1 MSISLCMIVKNE
13 EAALPKCLN
22 SVKDFVDEMVVL
34 DTGSS
39 DRTPEVAQ
47 QFGAKVHH
55 FQWCNNFSTARNTA
69 LKYVTGDWIL
79 VLDADETLS
88 PSIVPQ
94 MQSVIQSDEYI
105 LINLI
110 RQEVGAAQSPYS
122 LVSRLFRNHPEI
134 RFERPYHALVDDSVA
149 TLLKKEPHWQVG
161 YLQGVAILHTG
172 YQKGAIAQNN
182 KYAKAQAAMLEFLST
197 HPNDPYVC
205 SKLGALYVETGNIS
219 QGVELLQRGL
229 NQVSGSQNHLNKTR
243 LRGLENQQTIQSEEN
258 YEILYELHYHL
269 GIAHNHFKKPQ
280 QALAHYQ
287 AAIKLP
293 IYPMLKLG
301 AYNNLG
307 NLLKDA
313 GDLNSAKKAYETA
326 LKIDP
331 NFATG
336 HYNLGMTLKALG
348 LFTDAI
354 ACYQKAIRLNPY
366 YAEAYQNL
374 GVVQLKVGNLQAS
387 LTAFKNAI
395 LLHEQQNP
403 EEAKRLRQGLYEMGL
418 LK

>member
-13 EAALPKCLN
+13 ETTLPKCLN
-22 SVKDFVDEMVVL
+22 SVKDFVDEIVVL

-39 DRTPEVAQ
+39 DRTPEIAQ
-47 QFGAKVHH
+47 QFGAEVHH
-55 FQWCNNFSTARNTA
+55 FQWTNNFSTARNAA
-69 LKYVTGDWIL
+69 LKYVTGDWVL
-79 VLDADETLS
+79 VLDADEILN

-94 MQSVIQSDEYI
+94 LQDAIQSDEYI

-110 RQEVGAAQSPYS
+110 RQEIGAVQSPYS

-149 TLLKKEPHWQVG
+149 AIIQKEPHWQVG

-172 YQKGAIAQNN
+172 YQKRAIAQNN
-182 KYAKAQAAMLEFLST
+182 KYIKAQAAMLEFLAT

-205 SKLGALYVETGNIS
+205 SKLGALYVETGKLT
-219 QGVELLQRGL
+219 QGVELL
-229 NQVSGSQNHLNKTR
+229 
-243 LRGLENQQTIQSEEN
+243 LRGLKQASGKSPQDWVTANQSTEN
-258 YEILYELHYHL
+258 YEILYELYYHL
-269 GIAHNHFKKPQ
+269 GIAYNHLKQPQ
-280 QALAHYQ
+280 SALEHYQ

-313 GDLNSAKKAYETA
+313 GDLNNAKKAYETA

-331 NFATG
+331 DFATG
-336 HYNLGMTLKALG
+336 YYNLGMTLKALN

-354 ACYQKAIRLNPY
+354 ACYQKAIKLNPY

-395 LLHEQQNP
+395 LLHEQQQNLA
-403 EEAKRLRQGLYEMGL
+403 EAKRLHQGLYEMGL
-418 LK
+418 IK

>member
-1 MSISLCMIVKNE
+1 MIVKNE
-13 EAALPKCLN
+13 ETTLPKCLN

-39 DRTPEVAQ
+39 DRTPEIAQ

-55 FQWCNNFSTARNTA
+55 FQWTNNFSTARNAA
-69 LKYVTGDWIL
+69 LKYVTGDWVL
-79 VLDADETLS
+79 VLDADEILN

-94 MQSVIQSDEYI
+94 IQDAIQSDEYI

-110 RQEVGAAQSPYS
+110 RQEIGAVQSPYS

-149 TLLKKEPHWQVG
+149 TIIQKEPHWQVG

-172 YQKGAIAQNN
+172 YQKRAIAQNN
-182 KYAKAQAAMLEFLST
+182 KYIKAQAAMLEFLAT

-205 SKLGALYVETGNIS
+205 SKLGALYVETGKIS
-219 QGVELLQRGL
+219 QGVELL
-229 NQVSGSQNHLNKTR
+229 
-243 LRGLENQQTIQSEEN
+243 LRGLKQASGKSSQDWVTANQSTEN

-269 GIAHNHFKKPQ
+269 GIAYNHLKQPQ
-280 QALAHYQ
+280 SALEHYQ

-313 GDLNSAKKAYETA
+313 GDLNNAKKAYETA

-331 NFATG
+331 DFATG
-336 HYNLGMTLKALG
+336 YYNLGMTLKALN

-354 ACYQKAIRLNPY
+354 ACYQKAIKLNPY
-366 YAEAYQNL
+366 HAEAYQNL

-395 LLHEQQNP
+395 LLHEQQQNIA
-403 EEAKRLRQGLYEMGL
+403 EAKRLHQGLYEMGL
-418 LK
+418 IK

>member
-13 EAALPKCLN
+13 ETTLPKCLN

-39 DRTPEVAQ
+39 DRTPEIAQ
-47 QFGAKVHH
+47 QFGAEVHH
-55 FQWCNNFSTARNTA
+55 FQWTNNFSTARNAA
-69 LKYVTGDWIL
+69 LKYVTGDWVL
-79 VLDADETLS
+79 VLDADEILN

-94 MQSVIQSDEYI
+94 LQDAMQSDEYI

-110 RQEVGAAQSPYS
+110 RQEIGAVQSPYS

-149 TLLKKEPHWQVG
+149 TIIQKEPHWQVG

-172 YQKGAIAQNN
+172 YQKRAIAQNN
-182 KYAKAQAAMLEFLST
+182 KYIKAQAAMLEFLAT

-205 SKLGALYVETGNIS
+205 SKLGALYVETGKLS
-219 QGVELLQRGL
+219 QGVELL
-229 NQVSGSQNHLNKTR
+229 
-243 LRGLENQQTIQSEEN
+243 LRGLKQASGRSSQDWVTANQSAEN

-269 GIAHNHFKKPQ
+269 GIAYNHLKQPQ
-280 QALAHYQ
+280 PALEHYQ

-313 GDLNSAKKAYETA
+313 GDLNNAKKAYETA

-331 NFATG
+331 DFATG
-336 HYNLGMTLKALG
+336 YYNLGMTLKALN

-354 ACYQKAIRLNPY
+354 ACYQKAIKLNPY

-395 LLHEQQNP
+395 LLHEQQQNIA
-403 EEAKRLRQGLYEMGL
+403 EAKRLHQGLYEMGL
-418 LK
+418 IK